1 MNDIKNYR
9 LNILKSHLRPNKV
22 SREIGH
28 EGFRYT
34 LDDTN
39 QLLSPADRTF
49 YENYGFFVV
58 KGLVSQQEIDAFAN
72 RFNEICDKKVRPAGI
87 TVMKDVS
94 LLREDMPGERVINKL
109 QDFFNDD
116 VLFSYCQN
124 ERILNYVQSFTG
136 KDIMAMHTMLINKP
150 PDAGTKSSR
159 HPLHQ
164 DLHYFSF
171 RPADRIVASWTA
183 MERVNRKNGCLVVV
197 PGSHKGKLLGH
208 DYPKWEGGVNKMYH
222 GIQEL
227 DPEANLVHLEM
238 EAGDTV
244 FFHPLLIH
252 GSGTNVTK
260 GFRKA
265 ISCHFASSKCGYIDV
280 KGTVQENL
288 EDEVM
293 EIVKKRFGDEVQM
306 TMSDVW
312 AAKGQLVRG
321 ERTSL

>member
-1 MNDIKNYR
+1 MDTKKKER
-9 LNILKSHLRPNKV
+9 LEVIRSHLRAHKV
-22 SREIGH
+22 SSLAQH
-28 EGFRYT
+28 YTYT
-34 LDDTN
+34 LDGTN
-39 QLLSPADRTF
+39 ILSAADRQF
-49 YENYGFFVV
+49 YEDNGFFVV
-58 KGLVSQQEIDAFAN
+58 KGLVDKKDLEEFRQ
-72 RFNEICDKKVRPAGI
+72 RFQEICDKEVKVPGLI
-87 TVMKDVS
+87 VMRDVS
-94 LLREDMPGERVINKL
+94 LLREGGMPGEKVINKI
-109 QDFFNDD
+109 QDFVMDD
-116 VLFSYCQN
+116 VLFKYCQN
-124 ERILNYVQSFTG
+124 EKILDYVESFTG
-136 KDIMAMHTMLINKP
+136 HDIMAMHTMLINKP

-183 MERVNRKNGCLVVV
+183 MEKVDRKNGCLVVI
-197 PGSHKGKLLGH
+197 PGSHKGHLLPH

-227 DPEANLVHLEM
+227 DPNANLVHLEM

-265 ISCHFASSKCGYIDV
+265 ISCHFASSSCNYIDV
-280 KGTVQENL
+280 KGTSQQNL
-288 EDEVM
+288 EDEVT
-293 EIVKKRFGDEVQM
+293 EIARKRIGEDAEV
-306 TMSDVW
+306 TLSDIW
-312 AAKGQLVRG
+312 AAKSQLVRG